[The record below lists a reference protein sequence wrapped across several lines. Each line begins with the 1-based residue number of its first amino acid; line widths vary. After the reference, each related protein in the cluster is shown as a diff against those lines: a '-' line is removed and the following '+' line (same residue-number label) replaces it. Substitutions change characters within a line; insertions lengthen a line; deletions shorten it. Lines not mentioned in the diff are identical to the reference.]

1 MKRYTSN
8 ITARPRGSV
17 SSAGSV
23 SQSVSQL
30 FHGPA
35 PRSPLHRLAVRLRH
49 SRSTGSGLVARAD
62 VPLGMCVCAFVG
74 RVGCEGMCEGY
85 LCEVCPSD
93 PCPCVRVSRVSRLPP
108 VCSVFVYLQ
117 LLASFP
123 PVRGLVFVGSGCGGP
138 GGPGAAPLY
147 SRPLRFPTERGACHD
162 APGRRPLMRDV
173 IAPDYIR
180 LVWVLI

>member
-93 PCPCVRVSRVSRLPP
+93 PCPCVRVSRVSRLLP
-108 VCSVFVYLQ
+108 VCSVFVYNSSPRSLRF
-117 LLASFP
+117 AAWSSSAA
-123 PVRGLVFVGSGCGGP
+123 VAGGRGVQGQHHYIPGLCVSPQSGGP
-138 GGPGAAPLY
+138 ATTRLGGAP
-147 SRPLRFPTERGACHD
+147 
-162 APGRRPLMRDV
+162 
-173 IAPDYIR
+173 
-180 LVWVLI
+180 

>member
-108 VCSVFVYLQ
+108 VS
-117 LLASFP
+117 SFTTP
-123 PVRGLVFVGSGCGGP
+123 RLVPSGSRLGLRRQRLRGAGGSRGSTTIFQAFAFPHRAGGLP
-138 GGPGAAPLY
+138 RRAWEAPLD
-147 SRPLRFPTERGACHD
+147 EGCNCA
-162 APGRRPLMRDV
+162 
-173 IAPDYIR
+173 
-180 LVWVLI
+180 